1 VGPAFAWATDDGP
14 GAAQCTI
21 ESLAEAVAELAGRVD
36 VVIVGLQYQELYS
49 YTATAQQAADFM
61 KLATAGAAIVSGSQG
76 HHAQGFAF
84 SPEGHLVHYGVGN
97 LFFDQMDRLGT
108 RQMFVD
114 RHVIYAGRY
123 LATDLWTGL
132 IENWARPR
140 PMTAGERAAFL
151 QSIFGA
157 SGW

>member
-1 VGPAFAWATDDGP
+1 M
-14 GAAQCTI
+14 
-21 ESLAEAVAELAGRVD
+21 
-36 VVIVGLQYQELYS
+36 VIVGLQYQELYA
-49 YTATAQQAADFM
+49 YAATAQQAADFM
-61 KLATAGAAIVSGSQG
+61 ALATAGATIVNGSQG

-84 SPEGHLVHYGVGN
+84 SPAGHLIHYGVGN

-108 RQMFVD
+108 RQTFVD
-114 RHVIYAGRY
+114 RHVIYDGRHI
-123 LATDLWTGL
+123 ATDLWTGL

-140 PMTAGERAAFL
+140 AMTAPERALFL